1 MERVVSDDLV
11 CDCAIGV
18 DTAGVAEKPVQNMFE
33 GTASAA
39 AARIAIVDFILL
51 LLLCIFS
58 SSTNTMMF

>member
-11 CDCAIGV
+11 CDCATGV
-18 DTAGVAEKPVQNMFE
+18 DTAGVTEKPEQNMFE

-51 LLLCIFS
+51 LLCIF
-58 SSTNTMMF
+58 F